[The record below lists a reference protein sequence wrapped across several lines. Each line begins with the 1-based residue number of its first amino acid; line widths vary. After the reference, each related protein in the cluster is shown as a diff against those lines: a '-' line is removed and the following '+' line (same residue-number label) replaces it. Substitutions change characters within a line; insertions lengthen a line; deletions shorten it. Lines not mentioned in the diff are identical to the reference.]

1 MPECSASHP
10 EAAWLCL
17 TVDPSAVMAMVGVV
31 AGAGLNKSPA
41 LTRWEAAP
49 PELSSLVAV
58 GMARPVPEGQM
69 TSKELSASCGEAVCC
84 CQPAADLQ
92 AA

>member
-17 TVDPSAVMAMVGVV
+17 TVVPSAVMAMVGVV
-31 AGAGLNKSPA
+31 AGAGLSKSPA

-49 PELSSLVAV
+49 PLVAV

-84 CQPAADLQ
+84 CQPADLQ

>member
-17 TVDPSAVMAMVGVV
+17 TVDPSAVMALVGVV

-41 LTRWEAAP
+41 LTGWEAAP
-49 PELSSLVAV
+49 PELSSLAAV
-58 GMARPVPEGQM
+58 GMARPVPEGQV